1 MKKIRN
7 IPFGYMM
14 KNGRYITEPSES
26 EAVTQIFRMYLN
38 GMSLKDIADVMT
50 VPYNADK
57 QVWTLNMV
65 KRIIENKKYIG
76 TSEYPQIIDKATFD
90 AVRTIA
96 DERYDRIKMADDETK
111 MLRSMIKGKKP
122 RISTAKIRTAIL
134 QIINSLISDPTLVAP
149 KGNFEYR
156 PSAKSISA
164 EDKIKAMMRDPD
176 ADTER
181 LERLILEAAS
191 LRYDD
196 CPYDNRDKTI
206 PILDILA
213 RHEPSTEL
221 DIELVKKIVK
231 YVILDNGTISAELV
245 NGVIIPSQ
253 GE

>member
-1 MKKIRN
+1 
-7 IPFGYMM
+7 M

>member
-245 NGVIIPSQ
+245 NGVIIHSQ

>member
-26 EAVTQIFRMYLN
+26 EAVTQIFMMYLN

-76 TSEYPQIIDKATFD
+76 TSEYPQIVDKATFD
-90 AVRTIA
+90 AVRAIA
-96 DERYDRIKMADDETK
+96 DERYNKINTADETTK
-111 MLRSMIKGKKP
+111 TLRGLIKGK
-122 RISTAKIRTAIL
+122 RTGISTTIIKSAMVM
-134 QIINSLISDPTLVAP
+134 IINSLISSPTLAAP
-149 KGNFEYR
+149 KGNSEYR
-156 PSAKSISA
+156 PSSKTIAA
-164 EDKIKAMMRDPD
+164 EEKIKAMMQDPD

-206 PILDILA
+206 LILDILA
-213 RHEPSTEL
+213 MHEPTAEL
-221 DIELVKKIVK
+221 DIELVREIVK
-231 YVILDNGTISAELV
+231 YIIIDNGMISAELV
-245 NGVIIPSQ
+245 NGVIISLQ